1 MRGLTTGFQS
11 RHVAEKIPA
20 YRHMLCGRAH
30 KLSERDCGSGVWR
43 ISSGAKWNKP
53 IAAATCSRSGAGS
66 WMLGL
71 NFAANRNGQG
81 SCHPA
86 ALSVSGMLPTT
97 ALPLSGIWL
106 FLRSRATAASAAA
119 SLAVLT
125 DEATHIFTLCA
136 EHPTI
141 LRWLPP
147 YLDRHLPARVIIL
160 LCNT

>member
-71 NFAANRNGQG
+71 NFAANPQWTRQL
-81 SCHPA
+81 SSRCAQRKWDA
-86 ALSVSGMLPTT
+86 AYYSSAV
-97 ALPLSGIWL
+97 SGIWL